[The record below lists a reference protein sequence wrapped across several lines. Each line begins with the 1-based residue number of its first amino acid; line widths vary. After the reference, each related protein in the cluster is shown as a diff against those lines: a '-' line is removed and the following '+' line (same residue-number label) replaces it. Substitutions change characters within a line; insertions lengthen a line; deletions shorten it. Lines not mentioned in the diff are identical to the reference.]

1 MAKCIEGVARLRPSK
16 SFRSVFRHTRN
27 NFARSSREVPRRSF
41 LSIFARGGSKRSP
54 PPSSSRGSFL
64 TGFHMRV
71 DGNILI
77 APHAGRANFHQGIRN
92 YARRRHEKHKPPF
105 YALSLLRDFERDS
118 NNSKEAF
125 RNRVSQRTGG
135 RCWIDRTWEL
145 CATKKNW
152 LITQLLLIKISGG
165 LIGKALTRVFLP
177 Q

>member
-92 YARRRHEKHKPPF
+92 YAGGMGSTSLPSTHSPF
-105 YALSLLRDFERDS
+105 YVIS
-118 NNSKEAF
+118 NETRIIRKRRFVIAF
-125 RNRVSQRTGG
+125 HKGQADDVGSIARGSFARR
-135 RCWIDRTWEL
+135 
-145 CATKKNW
+145 KK
-152 LITQLLLIKISGG
+152 
-165 LIGKALTRVFLP
+165 IG
-177 Q
+177 